1 MENFL
6 IKCNA
11 QTQVL
16 FNFEKQAVVYSR
28 SGWAN
33 ETLGLKD
40 IEIPFNDITGF
51 VMKAPKLLGAGK
63 FSLIVNNTRLF
74 THTGKDFTDSDLTEV
89 TLQGAN
95 YKLLEQAVK
104 QFCDNIKKV
113 SITDKCDNNI
123 PKAQY
128 TKSETPFDAESK
140 EYRMRCNV
148 CGNIYCFTGKDLKD
162 NVKAAKSAALS
173 SVGTVAGALS
183 GNWIA
188 GAVNNQN
195 ANNEMSKIRDYSR
208 CPKCNSTDVTPISD
222 DEKISCESSNNV
234 SVADEL
240 KKFKEL
246 LDMGAISQDEFDEK
260 KKQLL
265 GL

>member
-1 MENFL
+1 MDNYL

-11 QTQVL
+11 QSSVL
-16 FNFEKQAVVYSR
+16 FNFEKKVIVYSR

-40 IEIPFNDITGF
+40 LEIPFDNITGF
-51 VMKAPKLLGAGK
+51 VLKAPSLLGAGK

-74 THTGKDFTDSDLTEV
+74 THTGKDFTDNNLTEV
-89 TLQGAN
+89 TMQKAN
-95 YKLLEQAVK
+95 YKILEQAIS
-104 QFCDNIKKV
+104 QFCSSIKKV
-113 SITDKCDNNI
+113 DITDKCDNV

-128 TKSETPFDAESK
+128 VKSDTPFETESK

-148 CGNIYCFTGKDLKD
+148 CGNIYCFTGKDLKE
-162 NVKAAKSAALS
+162 NQKAAKSAALS

-195 ANNEMSKIRDYSR
+195 ANSELAKIKDYSR
-208 CPKCNSTDVTPISD
+208 CPKCNSTDVSLFDGETP
-222 DEKISCESSNNV
+222 SSNNGNT
-234 SVADEL
+234 SADEL

-246 LDMGAISQDEFDEK
+246 LDMGVITQEEFDVK

-265 GL
+265 NL